1 MESKKWVSLTR
12 LEQFLGKLKTIF
24 ATKAE
29 VNSKADADH
38 VHEVVPI
45 SVLEG
50 NEWYRYNETYKK
62 LDIALSPSIE
72 IPSNKIYCIDKDTC
86 NVIRFFHTDLSS
98 TLNLCISLNINPGDH
113 LHLGFRY
120 NSNTRI
126 ASVIFYE
133 TTGVLDIEFDSDG
146 NKIRHESFQNVN
158 SSSVLRF
165 LNNKTKTDSYVP
177 SLDTDVVTKEY
188 VDDNAAFLSK
198 FVVTLSS
205 DDWGKTFTAD
215 KTFAQIQEAYNAG
228 KSVSALY
235 VEEGVAYNYS
245 LLCFYPDKEVEFLW
259 LNQHGQRQ
267 YININSSNV
276 IQTINSNM
284 LDDHS
289 YKDLSTNSSTVTGA
303 INEINAK
310 VDVSLT
316 EAKTYADL
324 VKNDLLNGAGEAY
337 DTLKELGDLIDD
349 NQDAITALETVAVN
363 KADKTLVVNISSIT
377 VDSEETYSA
386 DKTFAEIEEA
396 YNAGTNV
403 VASLDGILCQLY
415 DISGSSQAVFMTTGV
430 SYDNTYIIS
439 ATITIDSSNTVDV
452 RYGIMAIGNIEQ
464 LSESS
469 IVDSII
475 KLKEDTQTS
484 ITALE
489 QTVADIPTEVLT
501 VNITSTTADDG
512 TTTYSADKT
521 FDEIKAAYDAGTTE
535 IIFAIED
542 GRILRL
548 ASIYSSHLT
557 AANHDASS
565 TRFVFS
571 LLITSANKVSY
582 RGIDTLD
589 SSLSTSSAKA
599 VQNKVITAAINE
611 ATSAIS
617 ANTSSITSHTSAI
630 ADLQTKVGDGFEEV
644 TSEEI
649 QALFA

>member
-1 MESKKWVSLTR
+1 MEPKKWVSLTR
-12 LEQFLGKLKTIF
+12 LEQFLSKLKTIF

-29 VNSKADADH
+29 VNSKI
-38 VHEVVPI
+38 ETVPI

-72 IPSNKIYCIDKDTC
+72 IPSNKIYCVDKDTC
-86 NVIRFFHTDLSS
+86 DVIRFFHTDLSS
-98 TLNLCISLNINPGDH
+98 TLNLCIQRSINPGDH

-120 NSNTRI
+120 NSKTRI

-133 TTGVLDIEFDSDG
+133 TNEVLEIEFDSDG
-146 NKIRHESFQNVN
+146 NKIRQESVQNVN

-165 LNNKTKTDSYVP
+165 LNNNTKTDTYVP
-177 SLDTDVVTKEY
+177 SLDTDVATKEY
-188 VDDNAAFLSK
+188 VDDTAASLDK
-198 FVVTLSS
+198 FVVTLLSE
-205 DDWGKTFTAD
+205 DGGKTFTAD
-215 KTFAQIQEAYNAG
+215 KTFAQIQEAYNTG
-228 KSVSALY
+228 KSISALY
-235 VEEGVAYNYS
+235 VEEGVTYNYS

-284 LDDHS
+284 LDDHN

-310 VDVSLT
+310 VDASLT

-349 NQDAITALETVAVN
+349 NQDAITALETIAVN

-377 VDSEETYSA
+377 VNGEETYSA

-403 VASLDGILCQLY
+403 VASLDGTLCQLY
-415 DISGSSQAVFMTTGV
+415 GISGSSQAVFMTTGV

-439 ATITIDSSNTVDV
+439 ATITIYSNITVDV
-452 RYGIMAIGNIEQ
+452 RYGIMAIGDTDQ

-475 KLKEDTQTS
+475 KLKNDTQTS
-484 ITALE
+484 ITVLE
-489 QTVADIPTEVLT
+489 QTVAAIPTEVLT
-501 VNITSTTADDG
+501 VNVTSTTADDG

-521 FDEIKAAYDAGTTE
+521 FDEIKAAYDAGTKD
-535 IIFAIED
+535 IIFVVIQNKLYTH
-542 GRILRL
+542 LRL
-548 ASIYSSHLT
+548 AAMYVNTLSATY
-557 AANHDASS
+557 NDASVGKRHVIAMRSS
-565 TRFVFS
+565 TGSNVQY
-571 LLITSANKVSY
+571 SY
-582 RGIDTLD
+582 LDIAD
-589 SSLSTSSAKA
+589 SSLSTSSTKA
-599 VQNKVITAAINE
+599 VMNKVVTAAINE

-617 ANTSSITSHTSAI
+617 ANTSSISSHTSAI
-630 ADLQTKVGDGFEEV
+630 ADLQTKVEDGFEEV